1 MQYKIQTLEVDSR
14 GNVDIPKGWIPL
26 GYRETLDMSTGGAS
40 RMVGKLTVLEPMEVE
55 ED

>member
-26 GYRETLDMSTGGAS
+26 GYGEVLEISTGRAS
-40 RMVGKLTVLEPMEVE
+40 RVVRKLTALEPMEVE